1 MQDDTNRR
9 NPGFVFPTAVSTKVG
24 VNVNHRREVYIHI
37 CRRYLRGVGY
47 TKKLREI
54 FVLATDQCYP

>member
-24 VNVNHRREVYIHI
+24 VNVNHRREVYIYI
-37 CRRYLRGVGY
+37 YVGVIYEG
-47 TKKLREI
+47 
-54 FVLATDQCYP
+54 